1 MATTRTTEA
10 NARQAVTSY
19 GASRRPGP
27 GSSGWET
34 FAWWFMRVSGV
45 GLIFLAILHL
55 LIMHVVNDVSA
66 TGYCF
71 IAARYANPFWRVY
84 DLLLLSLALL
94 HGLNGLRIV
103 TDDYI
108 QRRGVRVGVQSV
120 LFLAAITFFLMGTMT
135 IITFHPAPGACLA
148 ITHTTQAI
156 HAAASR

>member
-1 MATTRTTEA
+1 MATRTSET
-10 NARQAVTSY
+10 NTRQAITSY

-27 GSSGWET
+27 GASGWET

-45 GLIFLAILHL
+45 GLIFLAIIHL
-55 LIMHVVNDVSA
+55 LIMHIINDVSA

-108 QRRGVRVGVQSV
+108 QRHGLRVGVQSV

-135 IITFHPAPGACLA
+135 IITFRPAQGACPST
-148 ITHTTQAI
+148 THAAQAI
-156 HAAASR
+156 HAVAAR